1 MLIDPNHPDLTI
13 TQQCQLLGVSRSSYY
28 YQPKGE
34 SQENLMYMRLID
46 EQYLKTPF
54 FGYRQMTR
62 WLNQQGYP
70 INKKRIERLMGIM
83 GLQGAVPG
91 PHTSK
96 PHPEHKVY
104 PYLLKGMQLNHSN
117 LVWSTDLTYIP
128 MPVGYMYLTA
138 IIDWYSRYVL
148 AWALSN
154 TMDVLSCVQ
163 VLEQA
168 LTTSEPVIF
177 NTDQGSQF
185 TSPVFTRPLL
195 EREILIS
202 MDGRGRA
209 LDNVFIERLWRSV
222 KYENIYLN
230 DYQSVSDLT
239 DGLHDY
245 FVFYN
250 TERPHSALDGQTP
263 AVVHQ
268 NSPAKG
274 WSLQQA

>member
-1 MLIDPNHPDLTI
+1 MLIDSNHPSLTI
-13 TQQCQLLGVSRSSYY
+13 TKQCQLLGISRSSYY

-62 WLNQQGYP
+62 WLNRQGYP
-70 INKKRIERLMGIM
+70 VNKKRIERLMGIM

-96 PHPEHKVY
+96 PHPEHTVY
-104 PYLLKGMQLNHSN
+104 PYLLKGMRLSHSN
-117 LVWSTDLTYIP
+117 LVWSTDLTYVP
-128 MPVGYMYLTA
+128 MPIGYMYLTA
-138 IIDWYSRYVL
+138 IIDWYSRYVI

-154 TMDVLSCVQ
+154 TMDVLSCVT
-163 VLEQA
+163 VLEEA
-168 LTTSEPVIF
+168 LTISEPVIF

-185 TSPVFTRPLL
+185 TSPIFTKPLL
-195 EREILIS
+195 ERGILIS

-230 DYQSVSDLT
+230 DYQSVSELT
-239 DGLHDY
+239 QGLYDY

-263 AVVHQ
+263 AEVHQ
-268 NSPAKG
+268 RSQVKA
-274 WSLQQA
+274 

>member
-1 MLIDPNHPDLTI
+1 MLINPNDPDLTI
-13 TQQCQLLGVSRSSYY
+13 TTQCALLGISRSSYY

-34 SQENLMYMRLID
+34 TPENLNYMRLID
-46 EQYLKTPF
+46 EQYLQTPF

-62 WLNQQGYP
+62 WLNRQGHP
-70 INKKRIERLMGIM
+70 VNKKRIERLMGIM

-96 PHPEHKVY
+96 PHPEHTIY
-104 PYLLKGMQLNHSN
+104 PYLLKGMVLTHSN

-128 MPVGYMYLTA
+128 MPTGYMYLTA
-138 IIDWYSRYVL
+138 IIDWYSRYVI

-154 TMDVLSCVQ
+154 TMDVLSCVE
-163 VLEQA
+163 VLEEA
-168 LTTSEPVIF
+168 LILAEPVIF

-195 EREILIS
+195 DRGILIS

-230 DYQSVSDLT
+230 DYESVPELTQGLT
-239 DGLHDY
+239 DY
-245 FVFYN
+245 FDFYN
-250 TERPHSALDGQTP
+250 YKRPHSSLDGQTP
-263 AVVHQ
+263 AEVHRR
-268 NSPAKG
+268 SKVK
-274 WSLQQA
+274 